1 MLCAIGAVASA
12 SVAVNAAD
20 LQLHLTEL
28 VAALIRPA
36 LACSRLAVAPQC
48 RQRCALRTELVAAL
62 IRPALKAVALR
73 RRIANGAS
81 WLLPSFD
88 LL

>member
-1 MLCAIGAVASA
+1 MCTEMVASASSLRCAAAAPIGPGTEGAARVLCAIGAVASA

-48 RQRCALRTELVAAL
+48 RQRCALRT
-62 IRPALKAVALR
+62 
-73 RRIANGAS
+73 
-81 WLLPSFD
+81 
-88 LL
+88 